1 VTDPENTSPRR
12 IGWPVEFDAKSSHAP
27 NTLVAMPID
36 VPTGTVVGFGAIAK
50 APGARSSM
58 ILYTDRAG
66 APGALV
72 TFTPPFT
79 LAVGPQT
86 IAAAAPIEVEAGRF
100 WLAGLYDRHASLG
113 IDYSDK
119 SVVVYWVSHAFG
131 SPPDSFPTPGKFM
144 GQRFN
149 WWITIL

>member
-1 VTDPENTSPRR
+1 MTDPENTSARR
-12 IGWPVEFDAKSSHAP
+12 FGWVVEFDGKSSHAA
-27 NTLVAMPID
+27 NTLVAVPID
-36 VPTGTVVGFGAIAK
+36 IPTGTVVGFGAIAK
-50 APGARSSM
+50 APGPRSSM

-79 LAVGPQT
+79 LVLGAQT
-86 IAAAAPIEVEAGRF
+86 IAPAAPIEVEAGRF
-100 WLAGLYDRHASLG
+100 WLAAVYDAQAAIG

-119 SVVVYWVSHAFG
+119 GAFVMWARHAFG
-131 SPPDSFPTPGKFM
+131 SPPDFFPTPSKFM

-149 WWITIL
+149 WWIALL